1 MHIERVRSAYR
12 AGTIIALLYLFWIIA
27 PTVWPHVVTYGHLV
41 ANGARASRNAN
52 EDPNKLR
59 GPILEAMLVQSGHFP
74 ADSEPQCQP
83 ANREWDYV
91 CSYMPAPL
99 RSRAR
104 LQFGVNVD
112 SQRWTKVSSIV
123 AEGTPVPAPQ

>member
-1 MHIERVRSAYR
+1 MHIERVHSAYR
-12 AGTIIALLYLFWIIA
+12 VATIIALLYLFWIIT

-41 ANGARASRNAN
+41 TSSARGV
-52 EDPNKLR
+52 DPTKLR
-59 GPILEAMLVQSGHFP
+59 APILEAMLLQSGHFP
-74 ADSEPQCQP
+74 PDSQPQCQP

-91 CSYMPAPL
+91 CSYMPSPM

-104 LQFGVNVD
+104 LQFGVDVD
-112 SQRWTKVSSIV
+112 SQRWTKVASIV